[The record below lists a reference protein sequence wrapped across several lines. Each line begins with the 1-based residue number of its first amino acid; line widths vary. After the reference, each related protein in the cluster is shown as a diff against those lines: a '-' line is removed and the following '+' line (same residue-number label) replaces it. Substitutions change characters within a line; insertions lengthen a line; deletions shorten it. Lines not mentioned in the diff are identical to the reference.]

1 MSLSATMRRRLD
13 IQGYA
18 CVDDATLAQTQIW
31 LRLSPALCAAIAAV
45 GTALASPPI
54 LWGLMVFA
62 ALGAIL
68 TFHPFDLIY
77 NLGIRHL
84 TGTPVLPR
92 NGAPRRFACGMASVW
107 LLATGGLFYADLD
120 VAGYLL
126 GGALV
131 AVAAL
136 ITASHVC
143 IPSLVYRALFGRADL
158 ASARGSQS
166 EV

>member
-1 MSLSATMRRRLD
+1 MALSSTLRRRLD
-13 IQGYA
+13 IQGYSR
-18 CVDDATLAQTQIW
+18 VDDATLARTQLW
-31 LRLSPALCAAIAAV
+31 LRMSPALCAGIAAI
-45 GTALASPPI
+45 GTVLASPPI
-54 LWGLMVFA
+54 LWGLMIFA

-68 TFHPFDLIY
+68 PFHPFDLIY
-77 NLGIRHL
+77 NVGIRRL
-84 TGTPVLPR
+84 TGTPELPR
-92 NGAPRRFACGMASVW
+92 NGAPRRFACAMASVW

-136 ITASHVC
+136 ITVSHVC

-158 ASARGSQS
+158 VRT
-166 EV
+166 

>member
-1 MSLSATMRRRLD
+1 LALSATLRRRLD
-13 IQGYA
+13 IQGYT

-31 LRLSPALCAAIAAV
+31 LRMSPALCAAIAAI

-54 LWGLMVFA
+54 LWGLMIFA

-68 TFHPFDLIY
+68 PFHPFDLIY
-77 NLGIRHL
+77 NFGIRHI
-84 TGTPVLPR
+84 TGTPLLPR

-107 LLATGGLFYADLD
+107 LLATGALF
-120 VAGYLL
+120 VAGFDLSGYVL

-136 ITASHVC
+136 ITFSHIC
-143 IPSLVYRALFGRADL
+143 IPSLVYRALFARSGLVSEGR
-158 ASARGSQS
+158 S
-166 EV
+166 